1 MKKDVKVIAYYF
13 PNYHIDEHNQK
24 VHGEGWTE
32 WELMKKATPKF
43 EGHHQPRIPLWGY
56 EDEADPKVMERKICE
71 AKKYGVDCFLFDAYF
86 YEEEEFL
93 HRCLNEGFLKAENTN
108 DMEFALMWA
117 NHTWTNIHPASLDK
131 ESEVEFRGE
140 VSEEAFK
147 RITRK
152 IINTYF
158 TCKNYM
164 RVDGKPYFSIYA
176 ISSLLNVFKSV
187 EKINQLLKEF
197 REDARKVVGEIHI
210 NAVIGELSL
219 LPGEDIEMGF
229 PLLNQLDVDS
239 YSSYCWLHHY
249 HMEGHFPTDEYD
261 NAANY
266 YLKGL
271 PTILDEATKPYYPN
285 VSMGWDASPRT
296 NPDGPFVKAN
306 YPYTPILVGNTPE
319 KFGKY
324 LREVAN
330 FAKETLDEPMIVINA
345 WNEWTEGSYIE
356 PDTINGYGY
365 LEEIKK
371 LKEML

>member
-1 MKKDVKVIAYYF
+1 MKMKKTDIGVVVFMYAVCAYFY
-13 PNYHIDEHNQK
+13 YHMLQ
-24 VHGEGWTE
+24 
-32 WELMKKATPKF
+32 LKASSQTY
-43 EGHHQPRIPLWGY
+43 PRFTIILLFGLTTLY
-56 EDEADPKVMERKICE
+56 LVQMLVA

-93 HRCLNEGFLKAENTN
+93 HRCLNEGFLKAENTK

-158 TCKNYM
+158 TCENYM
-164 RVDGKPYFSIYA
+164 RMDGKPYFSIYA
-176 ISSLLNVFKSV
+176 ISSLLSVFKSV
-187 EKINQLLKEF
+187 SEINRLLKEF

-219 LPGEDIEMGF
+219 LHGEDIEMGF

-249 HMEGHFPTDEYD
+249 HMDGHFPTDEYD
-261 NAANY
+261 NAAN
-266 YLKGL
+266 
-271 PTILDEATKPYYPN
+271 
-285 VSMGWDASPRT
+285 
-296 NPDGPFVKAN
+296 
-306 YPYTPILVGNTPE
+306 
-319 KFGKY
+319 
-324 LREVAN
+324 
-330 FAKETLDEPMIVINA
+330 
-345 WNEWTEGSYIE
+345 
-356 PDTINGYGY
+356 
-365 LEEIKK
+365 
-371 LKEML
+371 